1 MRFLQLME
9 FRSTADDAVAEIQRF
24 KDLMGNETTIKRA
37 TVCVDRDDPGLIV
50 QLIEFD
56 SYEEAMS
63 NSEHETTQDEAAKIE
78 ESSGGVTFR
87 NLDVGHVLAI
97 CSAAPGS
104 SATQRP
110 VLVDTESLRG
120 PNDSPSCHQSHSNH
134 TSRLTG

>member
-9 FRSTADDAVAEIQRF
+9 FRSTADDAVAEIQHF
-24 KDLMGNETTIKRA
+24 KDLMGDETTVKRA

-63 NSEHETTQDEAAKIE
+63 NSEHETTQDEAAKVE

-87 NLDVGHVLAI
+87 NLDVVQVFDI
-97 CSAAPGS
+97 
-104 SATQRP
+104 
-110 VLVDTESLRG
+110 
-120 PNDSPSCHQSHSNH
+120 
-134 TSRLTG
+134 

>member
-24 KDLMGNETTIKRA
+24 KDLMGNETTVKRA

-78 ESSGGVTFR
+78 ESSGGVAFR
-87 NLDVGHVLAI
+87 NLDVVHVLDI
-97 CSAAPGS
+97 
-104 SATQRP
+104 
-110 VLVDTESLRG
+110 
-120 PNDSPSCHQSHSNH
+120 
-134 TSRLTG
+134 

>member
-24 KDLMGNETTIKRA
+24 KDLMGDETTVKRA

-56 SYEEAMS
+56 SYEEAMA
-63 NSEHETTQDEAAKIE
+63 NSDHETTQDEAAKVE

-87 NLDVGHVLAI
+87 NLDVVQVLDI
-97 CSAAPGS
+97 
-104 SATQRP
+104 
-110 VLVDTESLRG
+110 
-120 PNDSPSCHQSHSNH
+120 
-134 TSRLTG
+134 

>member
-24 KDLMGNETTIKRA
+24 KDLMGDETTVRRA

-63 NSEHETTQDEAAKIE
+63 NSEHETTQDEAAKVE

-87 NLDVGHVLAI
+87 NLDVVQVFDI
-97 CSAAPGS
+97 
-104 SATQRP
+104 
-110 VLVDTESLRG
+110 
-120 PNDSPSCHQSHSNH
+120 
-134 TSRLTG
+134 